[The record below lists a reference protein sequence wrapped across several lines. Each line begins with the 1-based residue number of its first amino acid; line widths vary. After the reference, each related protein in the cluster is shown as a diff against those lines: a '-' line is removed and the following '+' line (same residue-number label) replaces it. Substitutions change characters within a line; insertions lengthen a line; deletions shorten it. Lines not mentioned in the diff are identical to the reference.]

1 MIKIIKIQDKDGKI
15 SYTFEELEKLLN
27 EVYDQGFADGKSA
40 GGLVINSPSPSPLTP
55 PWNGGPYYTTTTIL
69 PYRPEITCSNNS
81 TTVKEYLKN
90 ETN

>member
-40 GGLVINSPSPSPLTP
+40 GGLVIQSSPPSPLTP
-55 PWNGGPYYTTTTIL
+55 PWNGGPYFTTTTT
-69 PYRPEITCSNNS
+69 PVYQPVITCSNNN
-81 TTVKEYLKN
+81 TFKEHLKN
-90 ETN
+90 EIN